1 MKRIAI
7 LFLSLFMIFSQK
19 SVGQTTIPLPNS
31 SFENWSTGNGYSVTV
46 FFFSLPVYDSYTY
59 PTDWNYPTYPVNE
72 DLTYSGMNV
81 NVNTDLPLLKVVD
94 VTTGVPNGSHAIGL
108 QSFMVSDIINPTVYN
123 LAAASFDSAIV
134 SSVFPTVLSTGAVN
148 TDNLM
153 PMVDEL
159 TSQYDSLSSPL
170 TLFADM
176 DLDSL
181 IDGGIPLNGAVPGR
195 LTGYYR
201 YTSAIGG
208 DRGGVLML
216 GSKYNP
222 ATQRREVVGGGYTTE
237 LTDVD
242 SFTSFEVPYTPL
254 SEIDSTAEYVEPDS
268 LVLMLI
274 SSATTEPQQGSTLYL
289 DHLQLWMAGVDPVE
303 DTCSAIFNLTVNSVD
318 TTHAELSWTY
328 EGVSNH
334 FEAEYGL
341 QGFEQGTGTLVTVG
355 TNTLSLS
362 GLTPDT
368 NYDVYVHCVCGAT
381 LEGDWAMVSF
391 HTDTLSVIPE
401 DTTHTEDTTVVDTTG
416 IQIFTTQPLTI
427 YPNPAHG
434 QCVVQFE
441 QELPSAVRLYGQ
453 NGQLLIETV
462 PTKETME
469 LELPAAGVYLLVC
482 EMKAGVVTRR
492 IISQGK

>member
-7 LFLSLFMIFSQK
+7 LFLSLLMIVSLK
-19 SVGQTTIPLPNS
+19 LVGQTTIPLPNS
-31 SFENWSTGNGYSVTV
+31 SFENWSTGNGYSVSV
-46 FFFSLPVYDSYTY
+46 FFLSLPVYDSYTY
-59 PTDWNYPTYPVNE
+59 PTDWNFPTYPVNE
-72 DLTYSGMNV
+72 DLTYSGMSV

-94 VTTGVPNGSHAIGL
+94 VTSGVPDGSHAIGL

-148 TDNLM
+148 VDNLM
-153 PMVDEL
+153 PMVGEL

-170 TLFADM
+170 TFFIGR

-181 IDGGIPLNGAVPGR
+181 IDGGIALNGAVPGR
-195 LTGYYR
+195 LTGYYQ

-216 GSKYNP
+216 GSRYNP
-222 ATQRREVVGGGYTTE
+222 ETQRREVVGGGYTTD

-242 SFTSFEVPYTPL
+242 NFTSFEVPYTPL
-254 SEIDSTAEYVEPDS
+254 SEIDSTAEYAEPDS

-274 SSATTEPQQGSTLYL
+274 PSATTEPQQGSIL
-289 DHLQLWMAGVDPVE
+289 DRLQLWMAGVDPVE

-328 EGVSNH
+328 EGEPDH

-341 QGFEQGTGTLVTVG
+341 QGFELGTGTQVTVG
-355 TNTLSLS
+355 TSTLPLS

-368 NYDVYVHCVCGAT
+368 DYDVYVHCVCGAT

-391 HTDTLSVIPE
+391 RTDTLPAVIE
-401 DTTHTEDTTVVDTTG
+401 DTTTTPDDSVSIHGYALDHLLV
-416 IQIFTTQPLTI
+416 
-427 YPNPAHG
+427 YPNPAQG

-441 QELPSAVRLYGQ
+441 QELPSAVRLYSLS
-453 NGQLLIETV
+453 GQLLMEAV
-462 PTKETME
+462 PAKETME
-469 LELPAAGVYLLVC
+469 LVLPAAGVFLLVC

-492 IISQGK
+492 IISQGR

>member
-7 LFLSLFMIFSQK
+7 LFLSLLMIVSLK
-19 SVGQTTIPLPNS
+19 LVGQTTIPLPNS
-31 SFENWSTGNGYSVTV
+31 SFENWSTGNGYSVSV
-46 FFFSLPVYDSYTY
+46 FFLSLPVYDSYTY
-59 PTDWNYPTYPVNE
+59 PTDWNFPTYPVNE
-72 DLTYSGMNV
+72 DLTYSGMSV

-94 VTTGVPNGSHAIGL
+94 VTSGVPDGSHAIGL

-148 TDNLM
+148 VDNLM
-153 PMVDEL
+153 PMVGEL

-170 TLFADM
+170 TFFIGR

-181 IDGGIPLNGAVPGR
+181 IDGGIALNGAVPGR
-195 LTGYYR
+195 LTGYYQ

-216 GSKYNP
+216 GSRYNP
-222 ATQRREVVGGGYTTE
+222 ETQRREVVGGGYTTD

-242 SFTSFEVPYTPL
+242 NFTSFEVPYTPL
-254 SEIDSTAEYVEPDS
+254 SEIDSTAEYAEPDS
-268 LVLMLI
+268 LVLMII
-274 SSATTEPQQGSTLYL
+274 SSATTEPQQGYILYL
-289 DHLQLWMAGVDPVE
+289 DRLKLWMDGVDPVE

-328 EGVSNH
+328 EGEPDH

-341 QGFEQGTGTLVTVG
+341 QGFELGTGTQVTVG
-355 TNTLSLS
+355 TSTLPLS

-368 NYDVYVHCVCGAT
+368 DYDVYVHCVCGAT

-391 HTDTLSVIPE
+391 RTDTLPAVIE
-401 DTTHTEDTTVVDTTG
+401 DTTTTPDDSVSIHGYALDHLLV
-416 IQIFTTQPLTI
+416 
-427 YPNPAHG
+427 YPNPAQG

-441 QELPSAVRLYGQ
+441 QELPSAVRLYSLS
-453 NGQLLIETV
+453 GQLLMEAV
-462 PTKETME
+462 PAKETME

-492 IISQGK
+492 IISQGR

>member
-1 MKRIAI
+1 M
-7 LFLSLFMIFSQK
+7 
-19 SVGQTTIPLPNS
+19 
-31 SFENWSTGNGYSVTV
+31 
-46 FFFSLPVYDSYTY
+46 
-59 PTDWNYPTYPVNE
+59 
-72 DLTYSGMNV
+72 
-81 NVNTDLPLLKVVD
+81 KVVD
-94 VTTGVPNGSHAIGL
+94 VTTGVPNGSHAMGL

-123 LAAASFDSAIV
+123 LAASSFDSSIV

-195 LTGYYR
+195 LTGYYQ
-201 YTSAIGG
+201 YTSAISG

-341 QGFEQGTGTLVTVG
+341 QGFEQGTGTLVSVG

-391 HTDTLSVIPE
+391 HTDTLSVIPD
-401 DTTHTEDTTVVDTTG
+401 DTTHTEDTTLVDTTG
-416 IQIFTTQPLTI
+416 IPILTTHL
-427 YPNPAHG
+427 
-434 QCVVQFE
+434 
-441 QELPSAVRLYGQ
+441 
-453 NGQLLIETV
+453 
-462 PTKETME
+462 
-469 LELPAAGVYLLVC
+469 
-482 EMKAGVVTRR
+482 
-492 IISQGK
+492 

>member
-7 LFLSLFMIFSQK
+7 LFLSLFMIFSLK
-19 SVGQTTIPLPNS
+19 SVGQSTIPLPNS

-59 PTDWNYPTYPVNE
+59 PTDWNFPTYPVNE
-72 DLTYSGMNV
+72 EITYSGMNV
-81 NVNTDLPLLKVVD
+81 NVNTDLPSLKVVD
-94 VTTGVPNGSHAIGL
+94 VTTDVPNGSHAIGL
-108 QSFMVSDIINPTVYN
+108 QSFMVSDIINPSVYSM
-123 LAAASFDSAIV
+123 AASSLDSTIV

-181 IDGGIPLNGAVPGR
+181 IDGGIALNGAVPGR

-201 YTSAIGG
+201 YTSAISG

-216 GSKYNP
+216 GSRYNP
-222 ATQRREVVGGGYTTE
+222 ETQRREMVGGGYTTD

-274 SSATTEPQQGSTLYL
+274 SSATTEPQQGSILYL
-289 DHLQLWMAGVDPVE
+289 DRLQLWMA
-303 DTCSAIFNLTVNSVD
+303 
-318 TTHAELSWTY
+318 
-328 EGVSNH
+328 
-334 FEAEYGL
+334 
-341 QGFEQGTGTLVTVG
+341 
-355 TNTLSLS
+355 
-362 GLTPDT
+362 
-368 NYDVYVHCVCGAT
+368 
-381 LEGDWAMVSF
+381 
-391 HTDTLSVIPE
+391 
-401 DTTHTEDTTVVDTTG
+401 
-416 IQIFTTQPLTI
+416 
-427 YPNPAHG
+427 
-434 QCVVQFE
+434 
-441 QELPSAVRLYGQ
+441 
-453 NGQLLIETV
+453 
-462 PTKETME
+462 
-469 LELPAAGVYLLVC
+469 
-482 EMKAGVVTRR
+482 
-492 IISQGK
+492 